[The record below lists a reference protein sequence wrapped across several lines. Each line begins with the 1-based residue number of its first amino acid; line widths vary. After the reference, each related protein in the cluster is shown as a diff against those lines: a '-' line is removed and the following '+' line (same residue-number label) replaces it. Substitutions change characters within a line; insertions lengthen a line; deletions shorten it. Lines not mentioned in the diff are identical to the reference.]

1 MTRITTIAAIAAAA
15 LVAGCSGGGGEADK
29 AAGSGGEV
37 SVKEAIDAAKADMPK
52 PQPGLYKTTVTM
64 TGLDIPGL
72 PPEMAGHGA
81 GLTTT
86 SEHCLTKAD
95 VDKGYEALVKQG
107 QDGECSYE
115 TFDIAG
121 GKIDAV
127 MVCKAQG
134 RDARMEMTGTTT
146 PTTADIEASMAIEF
160 DGVGKGTMRFTA
172 QHQRVGDCP
181 AK

>member
-1 MTRITTIAAIAAAA
+1 MARITTIAAATAAAA
-15 LVAGCSGGGGEADK
+15 LVAGCSGGDADAGAGGN
-29 AAGSGGEV
+29 V
-37 SVKEAIDAAKADMPK
+37 SVKEAVEAAKAEMPR

-86 SEHCLTKAD
+86 SEHCLTEAE
-95 VDKGYEALVKQG
+95 VEKGYEALVKQG

-115 TFDIAG
+115 RFELAG

-127 MVCKAQG
+127 LVCNAQG
-134 RDARMEMTGTTT
+134 REARMAMTGTTT
-146 PTTADIEASMAIEF
+146 PTTADLEASMAMEF

-172 QHQRVGDCP
+172 KHARVGDCP

>member
-1 MTRITTIAAIAAAA
+1 MTRITTIAAVAAAA
-15 LVAGCSGGGGEADK
+15 LLAGCSGGGGEGDA
-29 AAGSGGEV
+29 GGEV
-37 SVKEAIDAAKADMPK
+37 SVKEAVDAAKAAIPK

-86 SEHCLTKAD
+86 SEHCLTEAD
-95 VDKGYEALVKQG
+95 VEKGYEALVKQG
-107 QDGECSYE
+107 QDGDCSYE
-115 TFDIAG
+115 KFDLAG

-134 RDARMEMTGTTT
+134 RDARMAMSGTTT
-146 PTTADIEASMAIEF
+146 PTSADIEASMAIEF

-172 QHQRVGDCP
+172 GHQRIGDCP